1 MFSHEDYYILSCN
14 LASESEYVREH
25 FTRNTDQYFVFSHLF
40 STNKF
45 LVRNPFYFFFAECFN
60 LGICR

>member
-14 LASESEYVREH
+14 LASESEYVNNLYRLLISIL
-25 FTRNTDQYFVFSHLF
+25 YFLICSVQINFWYEILSI
-40 STNKF
+40 
-45 LVRNPFYFFFAECFN
+45 FFAECFN